1 MSDKKDKSDA
11 DLEANLA
18 KIANAKPRRR
28 NRKDNIY
35 ERFITRVE
43 SIEEAE
49 IERLQSVDF
58 DTPANNHTDDDNNNV
73 TDIDTSI
80 EVDLR
85 ENTIQK
91 STLKPLKNADKLSSY
106 EPLSAAEL
114 DLFTIQ
120 DQNLLEDTVGLQ
132 EADNNTASVSLDFSD
147 REDEEAASL
156 VEPSYAADNNESEVL
171 VDKEQNF
178 DVDKEDRNVSSL
190 ETLSLKKAK
199 KDAKSSSKQASNKKP
214 LIIGMVLG
222 SLMIGGAVLTLIAT
236 GVLSTEPNAV
246 SVPVTEDI
254 SQPSS
259 TSKPASQQSMLIN
272 RMM

>member
-1 MSDKKDKSDA
+1 M
-11 DLEANLA
+11 
-18 KIANAKPRRR
+18 
-28 NRKDNIY
+28 
-35 ERFITRVE
+35 
-43 SIEEAE
+43 
-49 IERLQSVDF
+49 
-58 DTPANNHTDDDNNNV
+58 
-73 TDIDTSI
+73 
-80 EVDLR
+80 DLR

-132 EADNNTASVSLDFSD
+132 EADNHTASVSLDFSD
-147 REDEEAASL
+147 REDEEAANL
-156 VEPSYAADNNESEVL
+156 VEPSYAADTNESEVW
-171 VDKEQNF
+171 VDKEQKL
-178 DVDKEDRNVSSL
+178 DVTEEDRNASSL
-190 ETLSLKKAK
+190 EKSSLKKAK
-199 KDAKSSSKQASNKKP
+199 KKDVKSSSKQASNKKP

-246 SVPVTEDI
+246 SVPVTEDV

-259 TSKPASQQSMLIN
+259 TIKPAVNANEQNDIVDTNTMPTAPNIAGEPNAGTTTAGPLTSNPQKTQATADEASVSARKAEPAITYEDFREESQSTLYRETN
-272 RMM
+272 D